1 MVFFSVGRKKGCG
14 GGRRTAGRLRALQRA
29 RERGCRAVKG
39 SRGEGRTGRVPVD
52 GEYNTS
58 SPTRRFTTKKRG
70 PRRIY
75 WLESGEFMRR
85 IALAGGFTR
94 DEKPKFL
101 SFSDDL
107 ASYARPSFDS
117 RYPRCFAVPRT
128 DPPRNWRFLSRLL
141 GDTWLN
147 SLPDEAAKEVAPS
160 G

>member
-1 MVFFSVGRKKGCG
+1 MRRRSADSGASQGATKSTRTGLQGCERIS
-14 GGRRTAGRLRALQRA
+14 RRRA
-29 RERGCRAVKG
+29 K
-39 SRGEGRTGRVPVD
+39 GRVPVD
-52 GEYNTS
+52 GEYNTG

-147 SLPDEAAKEVAPS
+147 SLPDKAAKEVAPS